1 MVTALRQI
9 KARCRSN
16 LTEAIRAGLVALVLH
31 TIATA
36 APAAELEFQINI
48 IDASPPSDSSC
59 CLDVCAIGDIDGDGT
74 SDVLVGSQSSVGAV
88 WYHAPDWIRYAVGAG
103 SFSTDGEIADIDG
116 DGDSDV
122 VLSCVSRD
130 RIEWWENLGNPT
142 QANGWACYSIGD
154 DFAHDVCVG
163 DINGDGNLD
172 VVVFRK
178 DLEVLWFQA
187 PPDPHGSWTRRS
199 ISQLDGEG
207 LGLGD
212 IDGDGDL
219 DLAAD
224 RWWFENSNGQ
234 GTSWASTMF
243 APNWGAQCRDIVADM
258 NGDGVNDIVLSH
270 SEGSGSVS
278 WFENPTWSEH
288 VIEPAVLVGAHSLE
302 VADFDADGEPDVFT
316 GEMHTSSQKRVLV
329 YQNKGG
335 GLSWTRIILATTG
348 THNARV
354 GDVTGDGRVDIVGK
368 NYDGVKQVNLWENR
382 SILVSAESPV
392 PARSDLDVVR
402 MYPNPFSAH
411 STIEFDL
418 LDAGRVRISV
428 YDPAGRFVRTLAD
441 ETFPAGPHSV
451 LWDGADVLGRP
462 VPSGVYLV
470 RASATATVRTRKLV
484 LVR

>member
-1 MVTALRQI
+1 MT
-9 KARCRSN
+9 CRSK
-16 LTEAIRAGLVALVLH
+16 LARGVQTALVALLF
-31 TIATA
+31 
-36 APAAELEFQINI
+36 PALFSGASASQLEFRDRV
-48 IDASPPSDSSC
+48 IDASPPSDSVC
-59 CLDVCAIGDIDGDGT
+59 CLDVCAIGDIDGDQI
-74 SDVLVGSQSSVGAV
+74 SDVLVASQNSIGAV
-88 WYHAPDWIRYAVGAG
+88 WYHATDWTRYALGDG

-122 VLSCVSRD
+122 VLSCISRG
-130 RIEWWENLGNPT
+130 RIEWWENLGDPT
-142 QANGWACYSIGD
+142 QAGGWACYSIGD

-172 VVVFRK
+172 VVVFRV
-178 DLEVLWFQA
+178 DQEVLWFQA

-199 ISQLDGEG
+199 ISVLEGEG
-207 LGLGD
+207 LDLGD

-224 RWWFENSNGQ
+224 RWWFENVNAQ
-234 GTSWASTMF
+234 GTSWTSSLF
-243 APNWGAQCRDIVADM
+243 APEWGARCRDIVADM
-258 NGDGVNDIVLSH
+258 NGDGLKDIVISY
-270 SEGSGSVS
+270 SEDSGPVS
-278 WFENPTWSEH
+278 WFENPDWTEH
-288 VIEPAVLVGAHSLE
+288 VIEPTALVGAHSLE
-302 VADFDADGEPDVFT
+302 VADFDADGDPDVFT
-316 GEMHTSSQKRVLV
+316 GEMHTSPQKRVLAF
-329 YQNKGG
+329 QNTGG
-335 GLSWTRIILATTG
+335 GHSWTRITLATTG

-368 NYDGVKQVNLWENR
+368 NYDGAKQVELWENR
-382 SILVSAESPV
+382 SILVSAESPA
-392 PARSDLDVVR
+392 PPRSDLDVVR

>member
-1 MVTALRQI
+1 MVTGLPQI

-16 LTEAIRAGLVALVLH
+16 LTEAIRVGLFALVLH
-31 TIATA
+31 TIVTA
-36 APAAELEFQINI
+36 APAAELKFQINI

-88 WYHAPDWIRYAVGAG
+88 WYHAPDWARYAVGAG

-130 RIEWWENLGNPT
+130 RIEWWENLGDPT
-142 QANGWACYSIGD
+142 QANSWACYPIGN
-154 DFAHDVCVG
+154 DFAHDVCIG
-163 DINGDGNLD
+163 DIDGDGNLD
-172 VVVFRK
+172 VVIFRK

-199 ISQLDGEG
+199 ISELYGEG
-207 LGLGD
+207 LDLGD

-219 DLAAD
+219 DVVASQ
-224 RWWFENSNGQ
+224 WWCENENGQ
-234 GTSWASTMF
+234 GTSWALWMV
-243 APNWGAQCRDIVADM
+243 APDWESSCRDIVADM
-258 NGDGVNDIVLSH
+258 NGDSMKDIVLSH
-270 SEGSGSVS
+270 SEGSGKVA
-278 WFENPTWSEH
+278 WFENPSWTGH
-288 VIEPAVLVGAHSLE
+288 VIEPDTLVGAHSLE
-302 VADFDADGEPDVFT
+302 VVDFDHDGDPDVFT
-316 GEMHTSSQKRVLV
+316 GEMHTSPKKRVLA
-329 YQNKGG
+329 YRNNGG
-335 GLSWTRIILATTG
+335 GLSWSRTTLATTG

-354 GDVTGDGRVDIVGK
+354 GDVTGDGRIDIVGK
-368 NYDGVKQVNLWENR
+368 NYDGVKEVDLWENR
-382 SILVSAESPV
+382 SLLVGIESPA
-392 PARSDLDVVR
+392 PPQYDLDAVR

-418 LDAGRVRISV
+418 LAAGRVRISV
-428 YDPAGRFVRTLAD
+428 YDPAGRFVRALAD
-441 ETFPAGPHSV
+441 QNFPAGPHSV
-451 LWDGADVLGRP
+451 LWDGTDVMGQP